1 MLSLSFLFV
10 VYQISRTVRKP
21 LFVQTQ
27 TTKRTVRTTPMLS
40 GQALKD
46 ANEIVSK
53 KPAPLSKEDEKAAK
67 EVISGSKTLEPLSPE
82 DEKEARKVLGM

>member
-1 MLSLSFLFV
+1 
-10 VYQISRTVRKP
+10 
-21 LFVQTQ
+21 
-27 TTKRTVRTTPMLS
+27 MLS

-53 KPAPLSKEDEKAAK
+53 KPAPLSKEDEEAAK
-67 EVISGSKTLEPLSPE
+67 KVISGSKTLEPLSPE